1 MKKTTY
7 TQCGKHKNL
16 HIILLRT
23 HITNYMLEKNKSA
36 WTKKY
41 INNNK
46 ILDKCFKI
54 YTIIKGCEFMEN
66 ENLIIKDDISNEEIK
81 NLIYTIR
88 GKQVMLDSD
97 VAMLYHY
104 QTKRINEAVKRNKER
119 FPENFCFQ
127 LTTEEIKNIKM
138 PNVVLNLKNENNW
151 SQFAT
156 SSKSENIKHR
166 GKKYLPYVFTE
177 QGIAMLSGLLK
188 NDIAVQVSINIMNA
202 FVEMR
207 KFLIQN
213 GQIFERLTN
222 IECKLL
228 EHDKKFNE
236 VFNQLQV
243 EENIK
248 QKIFFE
254 GQIYDAYSLIIDIIK
269 KANKKILIIDNYIDD
284 SVLKMLTKKNNN
296 VEVVILTS
304 DKSNIQ
310 QIDIQKFNKEYPI
323 LKVAKTNKFHDRFI
337 IIDNEEMYHLGASIK
352 DLGKKCFGINK
363 IEDVEIMEKI
373 LNHK

>member
-1 MKKTTY
+1 M
-7 TQCGKHKNL
+7 
-16 HIILLRT
+16 
-23 HITNYMLEKNKSA
+23 EE
-36 WTKKY
+36 
-41 INNNK
+41 
-46 ILDKCFKI
+46 DKLVSQ
-54 YTIIKGCEFMEN
+54 N
-66 ENLIIKDDISNEEIK
+66 EVVIEDIK

-104 QTKRINEAVKRNKER
+104 PTKRINEAVNRNKQR
-119 FPENFCFQ
+119 FPDNFCFQ
-127 LTTEEIKNIKM
+127 LTEEEYKSLRFKNFT
-138 PNVVLNLKNENNW
+138 LNEINSKYVNKDNSLRSQIATLDEN
-151 SQFAT
+151 
-156 SSKSENIKHR
+156 KGRGHHR
-166 GKKYLPYVFTE
+166 KYLPYVFTE

-188 NDIAVQVSINIMNA
+188 NNIAIQVSISIMNA

-207 KFLIQN
+207 KFLIIN
-213 GQIFERLTN
+213 GQLFERLTN
-222 IECKLL
+222 IEYKLL
-228 EHDKKFNE
+228 EHDKKFDQ
-236 VFNQLQV
+236 VFDQLQH

-269 KANKKILIIDNYIDD
+269 KANNKILIIDNYIDD
-284 SVLKMLTKKNNN
+284 SVLKMLTKKNSN

-310 QIDIQKFNKEYPI
+310 KLDIQKFNKEYPI

-337 IIDNEEMYHLGASIK
+337 VIDNKEMYHLGASIK

-363 IEDVEIMEKI
+363 IEDIEIINKVI
-373 LNHK
+373 NL